1 VAAGSSPGGTRRLP
15 DLLVPDKEM
24 QIMGLFSK
32 DANKG
37 WGGKGD
43 KCVITGGKA
52 TGTSRTAFG
61 GKVKTGKAIN
71 GKGK

>member
-1 VAAGSSPGGTRRLP
+1 
-15 DLLVPDKEM
+15 
-24 QIMGLFSK
+24 MGLFSGNP
-32 DANKG
+32 NKG

-52 TGTSRTAFG
+52 TGTSRTVFG
-61 GKVKTGKAIN
+61 GKVKTGKPIN